1 MDRADHA
8 TACRAGA
15 AAAGAPVRRRRLS
28 AVCRPAGQAAHATG
42 IRAGADAPDR
52 RSRLRTT
59 RRTVGRRGLRVRAR
73 GRGPVPTFAL
83 STAASGPQQTPSRAP
98 GTGPRLHCQP
108 TWPVVAYTTWPG
120 PAAGSRLRLSAGPG
134 RSPVS
139 GAARRQ
145 TPCRRCRQSGRRGPA
160 VRQVWGTDSDTSW
173 RRRGRRSR
181 PAPRPRRARTRTGRL
196 GMMTL
201 QRPPARAGFPAPFR
215 FCRGCP
221 LHRVTCAPVV
231 QL

>member
-15 AAAGAPVRRRRLS
+15 AAAGAPDRRRRLS
-28 AVCRPAGQAAHATG
+28 AVRRPAGRAAHTTG
-42 IRAGADAPDR
+42 SRAGADAPDR
-52 RSRLRTT
+52 RRRLRTA
-59 RRTVGRRGLRVRAR
+59 RRTVGRSGLRVRAW
-73 GRGPVPTFAL
+73 GRGPIPTFTH

-108 TWPVVAYTTWPG
+108 TWPVVALHDLARARGRFVTQTVCGPG
-120 PAAGSRLRLSAGPG
+120 PIASQWGRL
-134 RSPVS
+134 
-139 GAARRQ
+139 RQ

-181 PAPRPRRARTRTGRL
+181 LAPRPRRARTRTGRL